1 MKKTRRSVVS
11 APRRGTVRT
20 GAVGRPQVQHRRTSM
35 GASDRKHRILVAEDD
50 PTNQYVFRAILEAAG
65 HETVVVDNGLQALET
80 ARDAPPD
87 LFLMDMMMPVMDGYE
102 TAWRI
107 IQDSLF
113 DEVPII
119 ALTARAMDGDAERT
133 LRAGCDDYLAK
144 PIRRQEFLDK
154 VSYWL
159 ERPSSEWMPGR
170 LARRVPQRE
179 SA

>member
-1 MKKTRRSVVS
+1 
-11 APRRGTVRT
+11 
-20 GAVGRPQVQHRRTSM
+20 M
-35 GASDRKHRILVAEDD
+35 GACRMNHRILVAEDD

-65 HETVVVDNGLQALET
+65 YRTALVCNGLQALEQ
-80 ARDAPPD
+80 ARSEPPD

-107 IQDSLF
+107 IQDPFF
-113 DEVPII
+113 DNVPVI

-133 LRAGCDDYLAK
+133 LRAGCDDYLSK

-154 VSYWL
+154 VAYWL
-159 ERPSSEWMPGR
+159 KRPPAEWMPRR